1 MSGCRLGDLWQ
12 LDIGQALFP
21 VPKNF
26 LKNSVASAFI
36 VTVTHSRK
44 ETEKKILSR
53 FRINTKVKTIDV
65 L

>member
-21 VPKNF
+21 VHKN
-26 LKNSVASAFI
+26 LKKKNTEAGAFS

-44 ETEKKILSR
+44 ETEGKKYCQDSD
-53 FRINTKVKTIDV
+53 INT
-65 L
+65 LSF